1 MILRPDPEDDD
12 AEAREIER
20 IAQEHV
26 RPVQQALGL
35 QLDHIAVAGNV
46 GEVQRLLDT
55 LPTQSLEEAVSALLQ
70 ASAGRGVRMAAD
82 AVGRVLVGVNWRL
95 PNLAAMSWARGA
107 SYELVHGITETSRRV
122 IQGAL
127 GDWVR
132 DGGAMED
139 LVNRLLPSFGQVR
152 ANMIAVTEST
162 NAFREG
168 SRLLYQQAG
177 VRRAQILT
185 NRDDHVCPICRPYDG
200 EIVDIETGIP
210 GVGWPAFHI
219 GCRCFIRP
227 VIE

>member
-1 MILRPDPEDDD
+1 MILPLDPDDDD
-12 AEAREIER
+12 AEAQEIER

-35 QLDHIAVAGNV
+35 QLDHIAVAGNA
-46 GEVQRLLDT
+46 GEVERLLDT
-55 LPTQSLEEAVSALLQ
+55 LPTQSLDDAVHALLQ

-82 AVGRVLVGVNWRL
+82 VMGRVLVGVNWRL

-107 SYELVHGITETSRRV
+107 TYDLVHGITATSRRV
-122 IQGAL
+122 IQEAL

-132 DGGAMED
+132 DGGAMEN
-139 LVNRLLPSFGQVR
+139 LVNRLLSSFGPVR

-168 SRLLYQQAG
+168 SRLLYRQAG

-185 NRDDHVCPICRPYDG
+185 NRDDHVCSICRPYDG

-227 VIE
+227 VVE